1 MREELHQQRRDK
13 ILQAARRVFLEKGFA
28 RAPVDDI
35 ARAARVSTGTV
46 YIYFETKDRLFEAI
60 TDLALA
66 PFEGMFDEIGQ
77 MTDGPEAV
85 LTRFAEVYFQFLSE
99 PEVQSTYRIMTMEA
113 PRRPDMGVRMH
124 QTSHRMIGAV
134 LRRQLTRLHEAGD
147 LDIPE
152 PSVPAR
158 LFQGMIEHSALTI
171 PLLSGP
177 PLHPAPTYCAEAVR
191 VFLAGYRRR

>member
-13 ILQAARRVFLEKGFA
+13 ILQAARKVFLEKGFA

-66 PFEGMFDEIGQ
+66 PFETMFHEIDGMTG
-77 MTDGPEAV
+77 GAEAV
-85 LTRFAEVYFQFLSE
+85 LTRFAEVYFNFLVE
-99 PEVQSTYRIMTMEA
+99 PDVQATYRIMTMEA

-124 QTSHRMIGAV
+124 ETSHRMIGSV
-134 LRRQLTRLHEAGD
+134 LRRQLIRLNATGD
-147 LDIPE
+147 LDLPD
-152 PSVPAR
+152 PVVPAR
-158 LFQGMIEHSALTI
+158 LIQGMIEHSALTI
-171 PLLSGP
+171 PLLSGQ
-177 PLHPAPTYCAEAVR
+177 PLHEVSAYCQEAVR
-191 VFLAGYRRR
+191 VFLAGYARR